1 MSKFLLLLTFLS
13 CTTPS
18 DNPFCPTGEVETFFV
33 KRHEKRH
40 ALRSRMATHRVF
52 SIDVNEMVGVGTG
65 TVFDFEGTTVVLTAA
80 HVVSAPGSRV
90 SIEVGSR
97 FYSCEVVYFDSLA
110 DLAVLVPESSANLHP
125 LPWKT
130 TPPRQMGI
138 YDEVSYTGYPNNDAK
153 LSVKGYISAVSEN
166 GNYYL
171 HSYAGREPL
180 VQAFMTK
187 TENFL
192 VCLLLLR
199 WVLAR
204 WACLL
209 PLRMSLSSSPFGS
222 FKKSFCVLTSNRLTN
237 EIHWATLLELGVSYE
252 RRRTTGENRRTQANH

>member
-1 MSKFLLLLTFLS
+1 
-13 CTTPS
+13 
-18 DNPFCPTGEVETFFV
+18 
-33 KRHEKRH
+33 
-40 ALRSRMATHRVF
+40 MATHRVF

-90 SIEVGSR
+90 SIEVGSG

-171 HSYAGREPL
+171 HSYAWSGASGSS
-180 VQAFMTK
+180 VYDK
-187 TENFL
+187 NGK
-192 VCLLLLR
+192 LLGVLIAIALGSGPMSMPVAIEDVVVVVPIWKLQEELLR
-199 WVLAR
+199 FNIE
-204 WACLL
+204 
-209 PLRMSLSSSPFGS
+209 SLD
-222 FKKSFCVLTSNRLTN
+222 K
-237 EIHWATLLELGVSYE
+237 
-252 RRRTTGENRRTQANH
+252 

>member
-171 HSYAGREPL
+171 HSYAWSGASGSS
-180 VQAFMTK
+180 VYDK
-187 TENFL
+187 NGK
-192 VCLLLLR
+192 LLGVLIAIALGSGPMGMPVAIEDVVVVVPIWKLQEELLR
-199 WVLAR
+199 FNIE
-204 WACLL
+204 
-209 PLRMSLSSSPFGS
+209 SLD
-222 FKKSFCVLTSNRLTN
+222 K
-237 EIHWATLLELGVSYE
+237 
-252 RRRTTGENRRTQANH
+252 

>member
-18 DNPFCPTGEVETFFV
+18 DNPFCPTGEVETLFV
-33 KRHEKRH
+33 KRHEKKH

-90 SIEVGSR
+90 SIEVGDS
-97 FYSCEVVYFDSLA
+97 FYACEVVYFDSLA

-171 HSYAGREPL
+171 HSYAWSGASGSS
-180 VQAFMTK
+180 VYDK
-187 TENFL
+187 NGK
-192 VCLLLLR
+192 LLGVLIAIALGSGPMSMPVAIEDVVVVVPIWKLQEELLR
-199 WVLAR
+199 FNIE
-204 WACLL
+204 
-209 PLRMSLSSSPFGS
+209 SLD
-222 FKKSFCVLTSNRLTN
+222 K
-237 EIHWATLLELGVSYE
+237 
-252 RRRTTGENRRTQANH
+252 